1 MYELMLI
8 ILTEKSPLG
17 PPALVEDQKGT
28 HGVPQTP
35 VAMGQ
40 IVLPNPKGFQRQTAL
55 EEYLTLNIS
64 KQPAKA
70 RVYVKQVS
78 CTVTIRPI

>member
-1 MYELMLI
+1 MLI

-17 PPALVEDQKGT
+17 PPALVGDQKGT

-35 VAMGQ
+35 VAMEQ

-64 KQPAKA
+64 KQPTKA
-70 RVYVKQVS
+70 RVFVKQVS
-78 CTVTIRPI
+78 YTVKIRPI